1 MIAIKG
7 MEMPKGCWYSTNLKM
22 SGITTCPL
30 KSYCFEK
37 HIKEAPLDTR
47 PSDCPL
53 VEIGTC
59 KECKY
64 YTVYEIEYF
73 QTNQKEQFSYCEKYE
88 RLGNNH
94 LSPDFY
100 CGDFKKRGS
109 ENE

>member
-1 MIAIKG
+1 MIGIKDRK
-7 MEMPKGCWYSTNLKM
+7 MPSCCGECEYIPKDC
-22 SGITTCPL
+22 
-30 KSYCFEK
+30 SYCLRLHQAIPRDIFNTSR
-37 HIKEAPLDTR
+37 L
-47 PSDCPL
+47 SNCPL

-100 CGDFKKRGS
+100 CGDFKKRGD